1 MSHPVDPLIIYP
13 AIDLK
18 DGQGVRLLHG
28 RFDKMTVYAPDP
40 GAQAREFVA
49 AGCEWIHVVDL
60 DGALVA
66 TGMFV

>member
-1 MSHPVDPLIIYP
+1 MSHPLDPLIIYP

-49 AGCEWIHVVDL
+49 AGCELSLIHI
-60 DGALVA
+60 
-66 TGMFV
+66 